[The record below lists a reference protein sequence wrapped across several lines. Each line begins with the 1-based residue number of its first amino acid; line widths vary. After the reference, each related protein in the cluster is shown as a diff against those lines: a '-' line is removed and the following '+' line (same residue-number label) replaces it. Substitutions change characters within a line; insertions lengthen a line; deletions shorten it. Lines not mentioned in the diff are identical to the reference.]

1 MYDVSRGE
9 SFLASCSF
17 SGAPAI
23 LGYWLHSSR
32 LCPCL
37 PMASFLCVSHSVMP
51 NSLQPHGLS
60 LTRLLCPWN
69 SPGKNTGVGCHS
81 LLQGIFLTQ
90 GSNPCPL
97 HCRQILYNLSPQGT
111 ESQISCLPLI
121 RTHIIEFK
129 THFSSLT
136 SYLDASLQDFVWST
150 LALYYPP
157 GDKRRTYFLT

>member
-90 GSNPCPL
+90 GSNPCLL
-97 HCRQILYNLSPQGT
+97 HCRQMLYPLSPQPRAC
-111 ESQISCLPLI
+111 ICYPCLI
-121 RTHIIEFK
+121 WN
-129 THFSSLT
+129 
-136 SYLDASLQDFVWST
+136 D
-150 LALYYPP
+150 LYTFFTIPKL
-157 GDKRRTYFLT
+157 GIFEG